1 MYHLLAIIA
10 DDTYTNN
17 VFLRSRANSG
27 DAWLVTPMPLI
38 LNGVFSS
45 PISFQTYFRKQ
56 NDFQK
61 RSATLFPT
69 HSETRNKR

>member
-27 DAWLVTPMPLI
+27 DAWLLTPMPLTPFN
-38 LNGVFSS
+38 LLTHFFSNVLS
-45 PISFQTYFRKQ
+45 KA
-56 NDFQK
+56 K
-61 RSATLFPT
+61 
-69 HSETRNKR
+69 